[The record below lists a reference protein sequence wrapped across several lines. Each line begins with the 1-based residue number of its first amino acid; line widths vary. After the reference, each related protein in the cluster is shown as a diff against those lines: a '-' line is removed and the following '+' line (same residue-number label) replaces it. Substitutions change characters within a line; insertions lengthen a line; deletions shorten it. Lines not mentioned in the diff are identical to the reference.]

1 MISKAIVKVIEKMDE
16 KYVIGGSNAAMIYIG
31 YDIRKCNDLDLHLSK
46 NIDVSMLQDIIKME
60 INTQY
65 DQPRY
70 TVFNGIRVL
79 KLEDIISYKIN
90 RLSLKDIYDLYF
102 LLKLDFDINEIKIYS
117 NNDVME
123 EREKYIKSI
132 YKEAD
137 FNETAE
143 MINRI
148 RNQIMEES
156 STSYK

>member
-1 MISKAIVKVIEKMDE
+1 MISKDIVEVIEKMDE

-46 NIDVSMLQDIIKME
+46 NINISMLQDILKME
-60 INTQY
+60 INVQY
-65 DQPRY
+65 DQLRY

-102 LLKLDFDINEIKIYS
+102 LLKLDFNINEIKIYS
-117 NNDVME
+117 NKNVME
-123 EREKYIKSI
+123 AKEDYIKSI

-148 RNQIMEES
+148 RNQIKEEK
-156 STSYK
+156 STS